1 MNKEN
6 QQQKEIKKEYIK
18 NTIKIYE
25 KLLNDIDKDIT
36 ILHKKIN
43 NTNLTNQEKKEIN
56 KWIEEKRIYNN
67 ELIEQIKN
75 LQNKKNKNICLY
87 FNCYNEIKNMFWCN
101 THFKKIKNKNKNV
114 GVKNYE

>member
-6 QQQKEIKKEYIK
+6 QKQKEIKKEYIK

-43 NTNLTNQEKKEIN
+43 NQNLTNQEKKQIN
-56 KWIEEKRIYNN
+56 KWIENKRIWNN
-67 ELIEQIKN
+67 TLIEEIKN
-75 LQNKKNKNICLY
+75 LQNKENKNICL
-87 FNCYNEIKNMFWCN
+87 FLKCNNKINNMLWCN
-101 THFKKIKNKNKNV
+101 THFKKLNNKN
-114 GVKNYE
+114 